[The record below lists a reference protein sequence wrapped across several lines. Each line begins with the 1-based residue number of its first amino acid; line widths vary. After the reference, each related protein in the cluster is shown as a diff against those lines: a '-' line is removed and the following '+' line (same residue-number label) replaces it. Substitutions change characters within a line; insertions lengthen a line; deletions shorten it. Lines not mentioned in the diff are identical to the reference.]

1 MARLYDWYQ
10 DRTEVPEYKP
20 NRSSGLIS
28 FSLTIAAAVVVLT
41 VFATPYISSNVQ
53 VLTAAA
59 DVFGTDKIVTGTV
72 ASEQATK
79 RYTIRRSILQPSA
92 GAVCIIPEGSKKVE
106 C

>member
-10 DRTEVPEYKP
+10 DRTEVAETKSG
-20 NRSSGLIS
+20 RSNGLIS

-41 VFATPYISSNVQ
+41 VVATPYISSNVQ
-53 VLTAAA
+53 VMTAST
-59 DVFGTDKIVTGTV
+59 DVFGTDRIVTGTV
-72 ASEQATK
+72 ASEQAMK

-92 GAVCIIPEGSKKVE
+92 GAVCIIPEGSKNVE